1 MQRRRQPSH
10 PNTTSISTS
19 TSQTSANPDYLS
31 PSASA
36 PIELRDRQRPVHGTS
51 SSISGL
57 YQRAPSAVTDSYLPP
72 SSRVA
77 YNPDDTIFIMKP
89 VVSAIQAWS
98 CFVISAFAIL
108 ILSIL
113 GLLFK
118 NNHHE
123 MVGGIED
130 PENGPEVAATIF
142 TAVLIYIV
150 FLVFCGLQGM
160 LHLRENRRGA
170 IAL

>member
-10 PNTTSISTS
+10 PNTTSTS
-19 TSQTSANPDYLS
+19 PTNANPESFS
-31 PSASA
+31 PSSST

-77 YNPDDTIFIMKP
+77 YHPDDTTFIMKP

-98 CFVISAFAIL
+98 WYAAPP
-108 ILSIL
+108 
-113 GLLFK
+113 
-118 NNHHE
+118 NAE
-123 MVGGIED
+123 T
-130 PENGPEVAATIF
+130 PEPRQ
-142 TAVLIYIV
+142 
-150 FLVFCGLQGM
+150 C
-160 LHLRENRRGA
+160 
-170 IAL
+170 